1 MNVYLILLRL
11 IHIGSGVFWA
21 GTAIM
26 IAAFLE
32 PTVRAAGPEG
42 GRFMQQLTGQS
53 RFSLSMSL
61 SALLN
66 ALSGPLLYWPLSEH
80 LRGSSHKGVMT

>member
-26 IAAFLE
+26 MAAFLE

-42 GRFMQQLTGQS
+42 GRFTQQLTGQS
-53 RFSLSMSL
+53 RFSLFMSL

-66 ALSGPLLYWPLSEH
+66 ALSRLLLYWPLSEH
-80 LRGSSHKGVMT
+80 LRGSSHKG

>member
-1 MNVYLILLRL
+1 MNFYLIVPRL

-21 GTAIM
+21 GAAVM

-42 GRFMQQLTGQS
+42 GRFMQRLAAAAVVTRHRRHVS
-53 RFSLSMSL
+53 VC
-61 SALLN
+61 
-66 ALSGPLLYWPLSEH
+66 P
-80 LRGSSHKGVMT
+80 KVV